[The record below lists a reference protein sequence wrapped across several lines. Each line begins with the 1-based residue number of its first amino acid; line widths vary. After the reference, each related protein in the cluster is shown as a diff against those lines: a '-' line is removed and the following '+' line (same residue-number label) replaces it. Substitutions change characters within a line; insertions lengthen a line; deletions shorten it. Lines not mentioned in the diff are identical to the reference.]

1 MNAKQKKAKL
11 EARKTLQKLRKE
23 QLISIILV
31 LWNLLAEK
39 SEEKVKKS

>member
-1 MNAKQKKAKL
+1 MNAKEKAKL

-31 LWNLLAEK
+31 LWNLLAEETEK
-39 SEEKVKKS
+39 KVKKP